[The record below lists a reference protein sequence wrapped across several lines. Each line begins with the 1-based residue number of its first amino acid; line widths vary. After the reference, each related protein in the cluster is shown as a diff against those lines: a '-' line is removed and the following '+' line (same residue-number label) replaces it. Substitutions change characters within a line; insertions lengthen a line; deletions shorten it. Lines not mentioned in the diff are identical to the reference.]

1 MKILHLPTAT
11 GGNAYGL
18 SRGERSLG
26 HQSDVLVAR
35 DTYLHYPADRILVP
49 HRGRP
54 LNAWRKGLSLIPSL
68 VEFLRVRRRYDI
80 YHFNFGSSLLDLKQV
95 GLPLLDLPFYPK
107 KAGLVFTYNGDDA
120 RLSLPTAKANPHY
133 YLADAADGARRDRKT
148 QAALAKMDRHAGAIF
163 ALNPDLLRFLPSR
176 ARFLPY
182 SLSSFPALE
191 RAPHPPGQ
199 GRVLTIVHAPSN
211 RQVKGTEAILAVLR
225 DLAEKYPGRLKVEL
239 VENLP
244 QPKAVPVSARAD
256 LVIDQIRVGWYGG
269 LAVEAMKLGRPVL
282 AYIRE
287 DDLGFI
293 PPDMRR
299 DLKEAVI
306 NANPDTLAAVLG
318 DLVENP
324 GQLARQAQAGY
335 EYACRW
341 HDPVLAAR
349 QTTAVYEDIRPQA

>member
-1 MKILHLPTAT
+1 MKILHLPTPT

-26 HQSDVLVAR
+26 HQSDVLVVR
-35 DTYLHYPADRILVP
+35 DTWCHYPADRVLVP

-68 VEFLRVRRRYDI
+68 VEFWRVRRRYDV
-80 YHFNFGSSLLDLKQV
+80 YHFNFGSSLLDLQHF
-95 GLPLLDLPFYPK
+95 GLPLLDLPYYPQ
-107 KAGLVFTYNGDDA
+107 KAGLVFTYNGSDA
-120 RLSLPTAKANPHY
+120 RLSLPSAKANPYY
-133 YLADAADGARRDRKT
+133 YLANAASGARRDRKIR
-148 QAALAKMDRHAGAIF
+148 QAVAKMDRHAGAIF
-163 ALNPDLLRFLPSR
+163 ALNPDLLRFLPAR

-182 SLSSFPALE
+182 SLSSFTTLE
-191 RAPHPPGQ
+191 RAPHPPGE

-211 RQVKGTEAILAVLR
+211 RQIKGTEAILAVLR
-225 DLAEKYPGRLKVEL
+225 DLDKKYPGRLKVEL
-239 VENLP
+239 VENMPQSQALP
-244 QPKAVPVSARAD
+244 IYARAD
-256 LVIDQIRVGWYGG
+256 LVIDQIRLGWYGG

-287 DDLGFI
+287 EDLGFI
-293 PPDMRR
+293 PADMRR
-299 DLKEAVI
+299 DLGEAVI
-306 NANPDTLAAVLG
+306 NANPDTLASVLG

-324 GQLARQAQAGY
+324 GRLARQAQAGY

-349 QTTAVYEDIRPQA
+349 QTTDVYEALRA